1 MKNGVGHNKGRGSKD
16 NKYLMLNWFR
26 VSYQFCLLWSAAQRL
41 PNEIE
46 MLKITKSIKNEHTH
60 TLNTESPG
68 QPKRKPTQRDAE
80 ATLSTLQRLEDK
92 SVRCTQLSH
101 ATSSLGP
108 GRASGANLITSHN
121 VREHSLSLA
130 LLTVEPP
137 ATVGL
142 PHGLGSRNL
151 DPHAHTQFTSQSYC
165 FNRFPHA
172 VSSPIFR
179 DPDSNRIFS
188 SVLCKSRRSLV
199 IISRKHC

>member
-121 VREHSLSLA
+121 VREHSLSLSRSA
-130 LLTVEPP
+130 DCRAACHCGLTTWSGFTKPGP
-137 ATVGL
+137 
-142 PHGLGSRNL
+142 SC
-151 DPHAHTQFTSQSYC
+151 AHTVHQSILL
-165 FNRFPHA
+165 FQQ
-172 VSSPIFR
+172 VSTC
-179 DPDSNRIFS
+179 RIFS
-188 SVLCKSRRSLV
+188 HIQRPRFKQNIFQRPLQIPK
-199 IISRKHC
+199 IISHH